1 MHMWNI
7 KALPLLALKLYIWPK
22 VNVSESMSNFKV
34 KVHITVKKVS
44 LGLQIMFNMKA
55 LSTLI
60 QNLKVFWMP
69 TCSRI
74 YMTSYIVLPKFL
86 VLSWIFTQIHNC
98 HIFNVTRCFKLIRC
112 IT

>member
-7 KALPLLALKLYIWPK
+7 KALPLLVLKLY
-22 VNVSESMSNFKV
+22 VYVSESMSNFKV
-34 KVHITVKKVS
+34 KVHITVKIS
-44 LGLQIMFNMKA
+44 LQIMFYNYFIYYNNMKA

-74 YMTSYIVLPKFL
+74 TGVLTSYIALPKFL
-86 VLSWIFTQIHNC
+86 VSTPTFTQIHK
-98 HIFNVTRCFKLIRC
+98 ISQRKFRLQ
-112 IT
+112 